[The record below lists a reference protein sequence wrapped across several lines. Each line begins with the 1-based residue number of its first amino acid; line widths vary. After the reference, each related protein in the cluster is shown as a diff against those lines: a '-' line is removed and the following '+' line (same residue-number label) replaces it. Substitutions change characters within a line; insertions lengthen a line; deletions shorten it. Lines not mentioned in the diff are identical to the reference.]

1 MDPKDYQ
8 LVVIFGFVICIILVK
23 TIARFR
29 IEKLW
34 QETARLA
41 IEKGQPPPGRMR
53 PPGYSAR
60 RAFNKNIQGGLILI
74 AVGAAMMLVMSEHF
88 RSWGVLPAFIGVALL
103 ISGFFTRG
111 SDGSGPPDLNSSD
124 RLP

>member
-1 MDPKDYQ
+1 MDAKTYQ
-8 LVVIFGFVICIILVK
+8 LAVIFGFVICIILVK
-23 TIARFR
+23 ALARIR

-41 IEKGQPPPGRMR
+41 IEKGQPPPERVR
-53 PPGYSAR
+53 PSGYSAR

-74 AVGAAMMLVMSEHF
+74 AIGAAMMLVMSEHF

-103 ISGFFTRG
+103 ISSFFMRG
-111 SDGSGPPDLNSSD
+111 SDGNGPPDANSND